1 MDQSDILVTFSTPM
15 AVFMEKRMS
24 VPYFSTNSALFV
36 DQSGILV
43 TFSTPMA
50 VFVEKRM
57 SVPYFSTNSA
67 LFMDQSGILV
77 TFSTQRDVFVDGFY
91 FSVSLSN
98 SCTILCVRLRR
109 VNCDMSASSTVKLP

>member
-1 MDQSDILVTFSTPM
+1 MDQSDILVAFSTEP
-15 AVFMEKRMS
+15 
-24 VPYFSTNSALFV
+24 
-36 DQSGILV
+36 
-43 TFSTPMA
+43 A

-67 LFMDQSGILV
+67 IFMDQSGILV
-77 TFSTQRDVFVDGFY
+77 TFSTEPAVFMEKRMSIPYFSTNSALSMDQSGIKVTFCTQRAVFVDGFY

-98 SCTILCVRLRR
+98 SCAILRVRLRR

>member
-1 MDQSDILVTFSTPM
+1 MDQSGIKVTFSTQ
-15 AVFMEKRMS
+15 R
-24 VPYFSTNSALFV
+24 
-36 DQSGILV
+36 
-43 TFSTPMA
+43 A
-50 VFVEKRM
+50 VFVEKSM

-98 SCTILCVRLRR
+98 SCAILRVRLRR

>member
-15 AVFMEKRMS
+15 AVFM
-24 VPYFSTNSALFV
+24 
-36 DQSGILV
+36 
-43 TFSTPMA
+43 
-50 VFVEKRM
+50 EKRM